1 MHNTPIHLLL
11 ADDDLDDRIFFEEA
25 LEEIPVVTQLT
36 TAHDGV
42 HLMQLLAA
50 RETLPHVLYLDL
62 NMPRK
67 NGFECLAEIKRDAKL
82 NQIPVIIF
90 STSFDKEAADL
101 LYEHGAHYCIRKPPE
116 FENLKNMILKSL
128 ELISQLKNERPSRDE
143 FLLKVI

>member
-1 MHNTPIHLLL
+1 MNNTPLHLLL

-50 RETLPHVLYLDL
+50 KETLPHVLYLDL

-67 NGFECLAEIKRDAKL
+67 NGFECLAEIKQDAKL
-82 NQIPVIIF
+82 KQIPVIVF
-90 STSFDKEAADL
+90 STSLDKEALDF
-101 LYEHGAHYCIRKPPE
+101 LYEHGAHYYIRKPPE
-116 FENLKNMILKSL
+116 FDKLKNIILKSL
-128 ELISQLKNERPSRDE
+128 ELISQSKNERPDRDG
-143 FLLKVI
+143 FLLTVI